1 MICIH
6 EAVFHQLIY
15 VDASRV
21 VFNSMHIVSL
31 RSALNL
37 HSLDEY
43 LPELRY
49 TEKARGY
56 GLAYKLLHEGLDTSR
71 IDAL

>member
-1 MICIH
+1 
-6 EAVFHQLIY
+6 
-15 VDASRV
+15 
-21 VFNSMHIVSL
+21 MHLVSL

-49 TEKARGY
+49 TEEARGH
-56 GLAYKLLHEGLDTSR
+56 GLAHKLLHEGLDTSR